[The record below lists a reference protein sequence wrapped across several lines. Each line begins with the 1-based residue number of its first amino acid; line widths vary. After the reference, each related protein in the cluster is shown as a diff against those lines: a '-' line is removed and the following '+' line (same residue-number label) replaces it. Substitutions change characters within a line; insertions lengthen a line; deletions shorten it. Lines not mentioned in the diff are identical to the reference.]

1 MEQLKERPEAL
12 EALRQML
19 NHSTFFLKSIQNL
32 SALEMEDDPIFTK
45 VEVET
50 LEKLVNDTQVS
61 GAIVTYFKGEVS
73 RLGDYSW
80 VRSFLENNLGK
91 SDWIIKMGKFLC
103 SLKELGR
110 HFKLIKSIKE
120 ISSVKHLLL

>member
-19 NHSTFFLKSIQNL
+19 NHSSFFLKSIQNL

-61 GAIVTYFKGEVS
+61 GAVKGQGQGH
-73 RLGDYSW
+73 R
-80 VRSFLENNLGK
+80 NQ
-91 SDWIIKMGKFLC
+91 KM
-103 SLKELGR
+103 
-110 HFKLIKSIKE
+110 LIPLIQSI
-120 ISSVKHLLL
+120 

>member
-19 NHSTFFLKSIQNL
+19 NHSSFFLKSIQNL
-32 SALEMEDDPIFTK
+32 SAFEMEDDPIFTK

-61 GAIVTYFKGEVS
+61 GANVLFVYLVLYVPSTIFQ
-73 RLGDYSW
+73 L
-80 VRSFLENNLGK
+80 
-91 SDWIIKMGKFLC
+91 
-103 SLKELGR
+103 
-110 HFKLIKSIKE
+110 
-120 ISSVKHLLL
+120 

>member
-1 MEQLKERPEAL
+1 MEQMKERPEAL

-19 NHSTFFLKSIQNL
+19 NHSSFFLKSIQNL

-61 GAIVTYFKGEVS
+61 GTIVSHFKG
-73 RLGDYSW
+73 
-80 VRSFLENNLGK
+80 K
-91 SDWIIKMGKFLC
+91 
-103 SLKELGR
+103 
-110 HFKLIKSIKE
+110 
-120 ISSVKHLLL
+120 IS